1 MEIKDFS
8 KLIKHSVSQE
18 GRFLEALDFEYV
30 KIDERSFEDLLRF
43 VYGFSKLIK
52 FYNLDNKPEG
62 DWSEFINDETVIL
75 ATIKQ
80 TEPVAIETRFRA
92 YIEKANLFKRTE
104 KKFFYLKKCFAE
116 IYQIAEMFENWL
128 SKFKEIEMFANIQLR
143 ARNEILNA
151 IDTKLSVAL
160 IQLKALDTESTKL
173 FEKTDFG
180 LDYKIFNV
188 SWQLYKAEELEVTLD
203 GETLME
209 KIRYLTFDLER
220 IFQTFYESLVFLKS
234 QADNYLQQSLQNAN
248 HYPAVALLIAFLKM
262 FEHSQTHL
270 NDLSRRYLE
279 FYYRTVLQ
287 EDFKAPIY
295 DQVYLSFTTNDN
307 ALYALVSKGT
317 QFIAGEYE
325 NGDNILYQ
333 TNQDLMV
340 NKAQIAQLFT
350 VFLEESILNIRGRT
364 KLLVSN
370 TLFNELPLADLL
382 PNPELQEKKAYP
394 IFGESQGQKS
404 SYERTMQN
412 AHIGFAVASP
422 AFFLSEGTREVSL
435 TFVFEPESYL
445 HLTQYLSDLSF
456 VTGDNLNEVFIKS
469 FLEAFRLEITAPE
482 GWHTLNKYVITQKKY
497 PENSTSFAA
506 LNVRFD
512 ITSQEPAWVGYDA
525 KIHHSNFQTTLPII
539 RLMLNSEAYIYPY
552 SLLRELVLSQILI
565 DTHIKEVKNIQLF
578 SDIGVLDATNPFYP
592 FGSVPNVG
600 SYLVIGASEI
610 FQKSLNQLSIN
621 IEWFNL
627 PRDASGFVGYYE
639 DYKADID
646 NTSFEVKLSI
656 LDGGR
661 WKPDQGEEQQTFK
674 LFRTKK
680 AGTGTDKADNAL
692 MHNGQLSPHTH
703 LQNIDIVRIKLPH
716 NYAEVKKTQTYSN
729 TSRRGF
735 IKLELS
741 NPEFAFG
748 HSLYPSVLSEI
759 VSQNAQTG
767 IFSAARRGF
776 AKKANKKMPNQPYT
790 PQIKSISLNYA
801 SSSVISLTDHT
812 QQSQSKQ
819 RGQFYHQY
827 PFGVN
832 LVYPSASQL
841 NTYLLPTFNYQG
853 ALLIGLKNLAP
864 PQNITLLFEMAEGVS
879 NSSEESA
886 PIIEWSYLAND
897 QWFTLPASKILN
909 DETLGFVKTG
919 LVEVEIPRNI
929 QKGNTILNKELYW
942 LRIAAVQNVN
952 NASKINGISTQVVK
966 ATLVN
971 LDEEGKHLE
980 QALPAFTIERSVD
993 SLPGVQR
1000 IVQQMPSFGGSP
1012 KEKTKQFYIRLS
1024 ERLRHKQRAITAWDY
1039 ERLILECFPQIQKAT
1054 CLSNMSSER
1063 INQAGSVLIV
1073 VTPYPKDKKI
1083 IDPQVSREHLYE
1095 IKDYLQQYTTPFVQ
1109 LEVRNPAYERVKIIC
1124 SVQLAKGYNYGLY
1137 LQKLNDE
1144 INRYLIQDMLQN
1156 GKNIELGGKI
1166 NTSDILSF
1174 MRTLPY
1180 IDFITKFSMVQ
1191 TAQDFQGNF
1200 ILLDTARE
1208 GDAKSFL
1215 RATKPWSALIPAE
1228 QHQITLLDSREEM
1241 NSMQAGISDLGLG
1254 DEFIIK
1260 D

>member
-52 FYNLDNKPEG
+52 FYNLENQPDG

-80 TEPVAIETRFRA
+80 TEPTEIETRFRA

-104 KKFFYLKKCFAE
+104 KKAFYLQKCFTE
-116 IYQIAEMFENWL
+116 IYQIAIMFENWL
-128 SKFKEIEMFANIQLR
+128 SKFKEIEMFANVQLR

-151 IDTKLSVAL
+151 IETKLSAAL
-160 IQLKALDTESTKL
+160 IQLKTLDIAASQL
-173 FEKTDFG
+173 FGKENFG
-180 LDYKIFNV
+180 LDYQVFNV
-188 SWQLYKAEELEVTLD
+188 SWQLSKADKLKPDLD
-203 GETLME
+203 GETLTD
-209 KIRYLTFDLER
+209 KVRYLSFDLER

-234 QADNYLQQSLQNAN
+234 QAENYLQQSLQNAN
-248 HYPAVALLIAFLKM
+248 HYPSVALILAFLRI
-262 FEHSQTHL
+262 FEYSQTHL

-287 EDFKAPIY
+287 EDFKTPVN

-307 ALYALVSKGT
+307 ALYALVSQGT

-333 TNQDLMV
+333 ANQDLMV
-340 NKAQIAQLFT
+340 NKAQIARLLT
-350 VFLEESILNIRGRT
+350 VFLEENMLNIRGRT
-364 KLLVSN
+364 KLLVNN
-370 TLFNELPLADLL
+370 TLFNALPLAEIS

-394 IFGESQGQKS
+394 IFGESQSQKS
-404 SYERTMQN
+404 IYERTMQN
-412 AHIGFAVASP
+412 AEVGFAVASP
-422 AFFLSEGTREVSL
+422 AFYLSEGIREVSL

-456 VTGDNLNEVFIKS
+456 ITGDSPSEVFIKS

-482 GWHTLNKYVITQKKY
+482 GWHALNKYVITQKKY
-497 PENSTSFAA
+497 PENSNSFSA
-506 LNVRFD
+506 LNIRFD
-512 ITSQEPAWVGYDA
+512 IAAQEPAWVSYDA
-525 KIHHSNFQTTLPII
+525 KVHQHNFQTELPII

-552 SLLRELVLSQILI
+552 SLLKELVLSQIII
-565 DTHIKEVKNIQLF
+565 DTHVKEVKNIQLF

-600 SYLVIGASEI
+600 SYLVIGANEI
-610 FQKSLNQLSIN
+610 FQKSLNDLSIN

-627 PRDASGFVGYYE
+627 PREASGFVGYYE

-656 LDGGR
+656 LEGGR
-661 WKPDQGEEQQTFK
+661 WKPAQSEAQQTFK
-674 LFRTKK
+674 LFRTKQ
-680 AGTGTDKADNAL
+680 AGLSEDKPDDFVV
-692 MHNGQLSPHTH
+692 HNGQLSPFTQ
-703 LQNIDIVRIKLPH
+703 LSNIDMVRIKLPH
-716 NYAEVKKTQTYSN
+716 NYTEIKKVQTYTN
-729 TSRRGF
+729 TSKRGF
-735 IKLELS
+735 LKLELA
-741 NPEFAFG
+741 NPAFAFG
-748 HSLYPSVLSEI
+748 HTLYPSVLSEI
-759 VSQNAQTG
+759 VAQNAQTG
-767 IFSAARRGF
+767 IFSAVKRGF
-776 AKKANKKMPNQPYT
+776 AKKVNKKMPNPAYT
-790 PQIKSISLNYA
+790 PQMKSISLNYS
-801 SSSVISLTDHT
+801 SSSVISLTDHA
-812 QQSQSKQ
+812 QQNQSQQ
-819 RGQFYHQY
+819 RGQFYHEY

-832 LVYPSASQL
+832 LAYPNAAQL
-841 NTYLLPTFNYQG
+841 NINLLPSFNYQG
-853 ALLIGLKNLAP
+853 ALLIGLKDLAP
-864 PQNITLLFEMAEGVS
+864 PQNITLLLEMAEGIS

-886 PIIEWSYLAND
+886 PVIEWSYLAND
-897 QWFTLPASKILN
+897 QWFALSASKILN
-909 DETLGFVKTG
+909 DDTLGFVKTG
-919 LVEVEIPRNI
+919 LIEVEIPRNI
-929 QKGNTILNKELYW
+929 QKGNTILDSALYW
-942 LRIAAVQNVN
+942 LRIAAVQNVS
-952 NASKINGISTQVVK
+952 NASKITSICTQVLK

-971 LDEEGKHLE
+971 LDEDGKHLE

-993 SLPGVQR
+993 SLPGIQR
-1000 IVQQMPSFGGSP
+1000 IMQPMPSFGGSP
-1012 KEKTKQFYIRLS
+1012 KEKTKQFYTRLS

-1054 CLSNMSSER
+1054 CLSNMNSER
-1063 INQAGSVLIV
+1063 TDQAGSVLIV
-1073 VTPYPKDKKI
+1073 VTPYSKDKKT
-1083 IDPQVSREHLYE
+1083 IDPLVSREQLYE
-1095 IKDYLQQYTTPFVQ
+1095 IKDYLQQYTSPFVQ

-1124 SVQLAKGYNYGLY
+1124 GVQLAKGYNYGLY

-1144 INRYLIQDMLQN
+1144 INKYLIQDMLQN

-1180 IDFITKFSMVQ
+1180 IDFITRFSMVQ
-1191 TAQDFQGNF
+1191 TAQDFQGDF

-1228 QHQITLLDSREEM
+1228 QHQITLINNREEM
-1241 NSMQAGISDLGLG
+1241 NAMQAGISDLGLG
-1254 DEFIIK
+1254 DEFIIE